1 MPYGGPRQDQFNAGL
16 PSVDGNELNTGLVSN
31 TAPSGDGGS
40 NASAQ
45 APRPFLLRLA
55 WFIAIWAAS
64 VAALSLVAAL
74 IRLAL

>member
-1 MPYGGPRQDQFNAGL
+1 MPYGGPRQDQLNAGL
-16 PSVDGNELNTGLVSN
+16 PSVDGNELNTCQGTN
-31 TAPSGDGGS
+31 TTPSRDGGS
-40 NASAQ
+40 NAGDY
-45 APRPFLLRLA
+45 APRRFLHRIA